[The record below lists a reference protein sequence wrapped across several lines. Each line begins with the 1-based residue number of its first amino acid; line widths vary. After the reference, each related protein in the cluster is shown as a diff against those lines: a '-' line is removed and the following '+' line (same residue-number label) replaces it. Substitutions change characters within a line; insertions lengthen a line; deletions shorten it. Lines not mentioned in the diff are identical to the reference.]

1 LGQNVELVT
10 GRRGSFEVTKDGKS
24 VYSRL
29 ETGLFP
35 ESPDVIAALEE
46 ID

>member
-1 LGQNVELVT
+1 VELAT
-10 GRRGSFEVTKDGKS
+10 GRRGSFEVTRNGQL

-35 ESPDVIAALEE
+35 LSDDVIASLE
-46 ID
+46 DAD